1 MTAYS
6 PTIYRVTRKLTRREL
21 PSETTD
27 GFDYALDVVVE
38 RTEVGRWYPV
48 LLMHRGA
55 NCSNRILAKELRLNL
70 ESQDIAGP
78 SRRFVFRV
86 PVAGDLCCVFFI
98 RNRIKKRLL
107 GQPRWESPET
117 PLPRSIRIPAARQ
130 AGTRPSVPYIE
141 GYIRTPH
148 ATASAA
154 PAPTLRVQRCAT
166 GERLPA

>member
-1 MTAYS
+1 M
-6 PTIYRVTRKLTRREL
+6 IYRVTRKLTRREL

-107 GQPRWESPET
+107 GQPRRESPET
-117 PLPRSIRIPAARQ
+117 RCLDQFLFPLPDRPVQDRQ
-130 AGTRPSVPYIE
+130 FHTSKDTSEPRTQLRPP
-141 GYIRTPH
+141 R
-148 ATASAA
+148 
-154 PAPTLRVQRCAT
+154 QRQ
-166 GERLPA
+166 R